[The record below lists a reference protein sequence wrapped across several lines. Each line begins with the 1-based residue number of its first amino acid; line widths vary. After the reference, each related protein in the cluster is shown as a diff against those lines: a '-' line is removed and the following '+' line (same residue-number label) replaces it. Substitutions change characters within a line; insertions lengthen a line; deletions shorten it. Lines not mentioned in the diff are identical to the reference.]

1 MISSPTPL
9 APPHHRCRKRLSI
22 DISFLFA
29 AAFLALLLPQMPACD
44 HCGSTAAPEPDLA
57 KLHIGPAP
65 EGVTDLA
72 FRDFFKTPVGAYGL
86 EMTDTLKALNG
97 KKVRV
102 VGFMVKEDLHACS
115 SCVPDGA
122 KMTPEQLARQ
132 ATVPGRIML
141 TPHRSTVAKWHFGLS
156 DDLPPQTVFI
166 TIPEM
171 QGKIIQYRPEP
182 LLLIGT
188 LSVGNQTEED
198 GRISV
203 VRIVLDTAS
212 SATLSPASA
221 LSQAAPAAQ
230 TITQPNIK

>member
-1 MISSPTPL
+1 MISSPTPH
-9 APPHHRCRKRLSI
+9 APPQHRCRKRLRI
-22 DISFLFA
+22 DLSFLFA
-29 AAFLALLLPQMPACD
+29 AAFLALLPQLPACD
-44 HCGSTAAPEPDLA
+44 RCGSATAPEPDLA

-65 EGVTDLA
+65 DGVTDLA
-72 FRDFFKTPVGAYGL
+72 FRDFFRIPVGAYGL
-86 EMTDTLKALNG
+86 EMTDTLKALDG

-122 KMTPEQLARQ
+122 KMTPAQLARQ

-171 QGKIIQYRPEP
+171 QGKIIKYRPEP

-188 LSVGNQTEED
+188 LSVGNQAEED

-203 VRIVLDTAS
+203 VRLVLDTAS

-221 LSQAAPAAQ
+221 LSQAAPGAP

>member
-1 MISSPTPL
+1 MTTAPTPH
-9 APPHHRCRKRLSI
+9 APPHRRCGERSCI
-22 DISFLFA
+22 DRFLLLA
-29 AAFLALLLPQMPACD
+29 AAFLALLPQLPACSL
-44 HCGSTAAPEPDLA
+44 CGSAAAPEPDLA
-57 KLHIGPAP
+57 KLHIGPVP
-65 EGVTDLA
+65 DGVTDLA
-72 FRDFFKTPVGAYGL
+72 FRDFFKTPVGPYGL

-122 KMTPEQLARQ
+122 KMTPAQLARQ

-141 TPHRSTVAKWHFGLS
+141 TPHRSTVAKWHFGLC

-198 GRISV
+198 GRISI

-230 TITQPNIK
+230 PITQPNIK